1 MNIGDIMYTLVV
13 PPIGEGIKEGE
24 LVKWDIKEGD
34 SIKKD
39 QEIVE
44 IMTDKITVKVPSPV
58 GGKIVKILVK
68 EGETVDIGEPILQ
81 IDSPDESNNINVSEK
96 APEKPQPAPKA
107 VQEYSVSTEEKI
119 PSIKATPAVRSYA
132 RSKNVDLLKIKPAS
146 PDGRI
151 TKEDIDNYLKSS
163 TVTNT
168 KTTTT
173 TIPQTAKESNDEI
186 FTPTGIRKIIF
197 DKMTKSKQIMP
208 HFTVTDF
215 LNTEDIEK
223 VISDYSK
230 KEYISFT
237 SFFVKAVTIAFK
249 DFPKLNAIYN
259 EANKNYTIKKSYNIG
274 VAVDSPTGLTVVVI
288 KNADKKSIFE
298 ISKEIKELAQKARTN
313 TLTIDE
319 VTGSTFSITNI
330 GAIGGIMST
339 PIINYPEVAILAVNT
354 RTTGFVNNELKRGL
368 YLTLACDH
376 RLIDGAE
383 GTRFLQRL
391 KEILEYPVLYIGD

>member
-58 GGKIVKILVK
+58 SGKIVKILVK

-96 APEKPQPAPKA
+96 PPEKPQAKA

-151 TKEDIDNYLKSS
+151 TKEDIDNYLKT

-168 KTTTT
+168 TTKTV
-173 TIPQTAKESNDEI
+173 KESNDEI

-197 DKMTKSKQIMP
+197 DKMTKSKQIIP

-215 LNTEDIEK
+215 LNTENIEK
-223 VISDYSK
+223 VISDHSK

-249 DFPKLNAIYN
+249 DFPHLNAIYN
-259 EANKNYTIKKSYNIG
+259 EENKNYTIKKSYNIG

-298 ISKEIKELAQKARTN
+298 ISNEIKDLAQKARNN
-313 TLTIDE
+313 TLTMDE

-354 RTTGFVNNELKRGL
+354 RTTGFVNNELKHGL